1 MKDAVLDDNDDLWV
15 ELRHTFIA
23 DVFKTTSQRMTEMAA
38 TKAAKL
44 AGGVSSCARRCW
56 HAGWPALVRT

>member
-1 MKDAVLDDNDDLWV
+1 MKDALLDDNDDLWV

-44 AGGVSSCARRCW
+44 AGGVRGGA
-56 HAGWPALVRT
+56 AA